1 MEAAAELRLVQRR
14 TARRWRYASL
24 LRGHPK
30 AMQPF
35 SAKTVKPGDAVILRA
50 RPDVGLRFKGMGH
63 DGSVIVALEPDA
75 LPGYMPR
82 DMIVRQRDLAI
93 PEKSA
98 FQTSWVQ
105 P

>member
-1 MEAAAELRLVQRR
+1 MQDQDRPPLALRQLAPGPP
-14 TARRWRYASL
+14 T
-24 LRGHPK
+24 P
-30 AMQPF
+30 MQPF
-35 SAKTVKPGDAVILRA
+35 NAKTVKPGDAVILRA

-93 PEKSA
+93 PEKSS
-98 FQTSWVQ
+98 FPTSWVQ